1 MTNPLDNPD
10 IEIELF
16 LTLHQKTNKLT
27 KILDSRIKI
36 FDLNLGRL
44 CLLYMLEERNYEAL
58 PSELSDELTVTRSN
72 ISGLLRALE
81 KLHYIERTFDENDRR
96 RIKVTMTEE
105 GKKILAKAWPIYEEV
120 VKDLFSGLNKEEKA
134 QLLATMARL

>member
-27 KILDSRIKI
+27 KILDSKIKI

-44 CLLYMLEERNYEAL
+44 CLLYMLEVRNYEAL

-81 KLHYIERTFDENDRR
+81 KLHYIKRTFDENDRR

-120 VKDLFSGLNKEEKA
+120 VKDLFSSLNKGEKA
-134 QLLATMARL
+134 QLLAKMARL

>member
-1 MTNPLDNPD
+1 MANPLDNPD
-10 IEIELF
+10 IEVKLF

-27 KILDSRIKI
+27 KILDSKIKQ
-36 FDLNLGRL
+36 FDLNLARL

-81 KLHYIERTFDENDRR
+81 KLHYIKRAFDETDRR
-96 RIKVTMTEE
+96 RIKVTMTGE
-105 GKKILAKAWPIYEEV
+105 GKKVLAKAWPIYEEV
-120 VKDLFSGLNKEEKA
+120 MNDVFSELEKNEKA
-134 QLLATMARL
+134 QLLAMMTRL

>member
-27 KILDSRIKI
+27 KILDSKIKI

-96 RIKVTMTEE
+96 RIKVTMTEA
-105 GKKILAKAWPIYEEV
+105 GKKILAKAWTIYEEV
-120 VKDLFSGLNKEEKA
+120 VKESFSDLNNDEKK
-134 QLLATMARL
+134 QLLAIMARI

>member
-10 IEIELF
+10 IEVELF

-27 KILDSRIKI
+27 KILDSRIKV
-36 FDLNLGRL
+36 FNLNLGRL

-81 KLHYIERTFDENDRR
+81 KLQYINRAFDENDRR

-105 GKKILAKAWPIYEEV
+105 GKKVLAKAWPIYEEV
-120 VKDLFSGLNKEEKA
+120 MKDVFSGFKKDEKV
-134 QLLATMARL
+134 QLLSMMNSL

>member
-10 IEIELF
+10 IEVELF

-27 KILDSRIKI
+27 KILDSRIKV

-81 KLHYIERTFDENDRR
+81 KLQYIKRAFDENDRR
-96 RIKVTMTEE
+96 RIKVTMTEK
-105 GKKILAKAWPIYEEV
+105 GKKVLAKAWPIYEEV
-120 VKDLFSGLNKEEKA
+120 MKDVFGKLKNDEKV
-134 QLLATMARL
+134 QLLSVMNSL

>member
-27 KILDSRIKI
+27 KILDSKIKI

-81 KLHYIERTFDENDRR
+81 KLHYIKRAFDENDRR

-105 GKKILAKAWPIYEEV
+105 GKTILAKAWPIYEEV
-120 VKDLFSGLNKEEKA
+120 VKDLFSDLDKEEKA

>member
-1 MTNPLDNPD
+1 MANPLSNPD

-27 KILDSRIKI
+27 KILDSRIKVL
-36 FDLNLGRL
+36 DLNLGRL

-72 ISGLLRALE
+72 ISGLLRVLE
-81 KLHYIERTFDENDRR
+81 KLHYIERTLDENDRR

-120 VKDLFSGLNKEEKA
+120 VKDLFSELNKDEKA
-134 QLLATMARL
+134 KLLTMMARL